1 MLSAFPVLLGAA
13 APLELDR
20 DEVPLPFFPGIFGE
34 ERPGRV
40 GGRRRRT
47 GQDGKK
53 CETLQSRDVAPQ
65 AAESGV
71 PRCTAVLGRM
81 AATRPSGVTNMPPRG
96 CAWQAHSCAR
106 SSRQT
111 HLGARG
117 RTLPARA
124 AGYTGSNWGL
134 LVLWCSRLGRPHR
147 RRERE
152 REAQRGELGEAAV
165 GAVEETKKTSAA
177 GVGGAQAGQA
187 PPPTAMRSSPSSGS
201 LRNSSAQLA
210 RGCTHRPRLLRDT
223 NKRPIFDTCFA
234 FRHTVCGPSP
244 APKALQPRGQRRC
257 DISRRSIPLLRAH

>member
-81 AATRPSGVTNMPPRG
+81 AATRPSGVPNMPPQGLRL
-96 CAWQAHSCAR
+96 AKAHSCAR

-124 AGYTGSNWGL
+124 AGYTGSNWGP

-165 GAVEETKKTSAA
+165 GAVEETKKSSAA
-177 GVGGAQAGQA
+177 GVGGATRPDKRLRRLPCAQA
-187 PPPTAMRSSPSSGS
+187 PARAPCTTAARSWRAAAPI
-201 LRNSSAQLA
+201 A
-210 RGCTHRPRLLRDT
+210 RGC
-223 NKRPIFDTCFA
+223 
-234 FRHTVCGPSP
+234 
-244 APKALQPRGQRRC
+244 
-257 DISRRSIPLLRAH
+257 